1 MTQRVGWVERSDT
14 HHLSTIAM
22 GIATLNPSYDFWP
35 PFALSLSKGLAF
47 RRKWF
52 DRLTT
57 NGFLDYRVCE

>member
-1 MTQRVGWVERSDT
+1 
-14 HHLSTIAM
+14 M